1 MPMRMKTL
9 AAFGR
14 RFTGTILPLAV
25 LLFVAGRAHAAS
37 GEIVPAFGI
46 TKPVDGGDAKMSG
59 NLALRGHPLPML
71 MTEIGAGYR
80 TESRFDDQLKIR
92 QWPIT
97 ASLYLS
103 PPNSIVYGGAG
114 VGWYHSTFDYQE
126 STGIP
131 DETTQQFGVHLGG
144 GFQVPLGARAGV
156 DLNGRY
162 VMLRDQQSHLVP
174 EKFNPDFWTT
184 QLGLSFKF

>member
-1 MPMRMKTL
+1 MPLRMMTL
-9 AAFGR
+9 ATSGR
-14 RFTGTILPLAV
+14 RFMGSILPLAV
-25 LLFVAGRAHAAS
+25 FLLVPSLAHAAS
-37 GEIVPAFGI
+37 GEIVPALGI

-80 TESRFDDQLKIR
+80 TESRFDDQLKVR

-114 VGWYHSTFDYQE
+114 VGWYHSTFDYAE
-126 STGIP
+126 TTGIP
-131 DETTQQFGVHLGG
+131 DETKQQFGVHLGG
-144 GFQVPLGARAGV
+144 GFQVPLGEKAGV

-162 VMLRDQQSHLVP
+162 VMLSDQQSHLIP
-174 EKFNPDFWTT
+174 EKFNPNFWTT
-184 QLGLSFKF
+184 QLGLSFRF